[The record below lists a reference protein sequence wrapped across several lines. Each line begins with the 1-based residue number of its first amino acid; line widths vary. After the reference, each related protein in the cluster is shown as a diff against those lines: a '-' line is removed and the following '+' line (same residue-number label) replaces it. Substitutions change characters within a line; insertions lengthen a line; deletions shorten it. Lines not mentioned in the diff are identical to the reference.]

1 MDQLCI
7 FLMNYYSDNGIT
19 DKKTLS
25 IFRCMKK
32 NNRTTEQNV
41 DYIINKLQTKIKT
54 CLKEIEVIKT
64 PKKTSVLLL
73 IFIYVFKYIFP
84 VFIFYFLFFIFHFSL
99 VSSSIKSNTFN
110 LL

>member
-54 CLKEIEVIKT
+54 CLNDIEVIKT
-64 PKKTSVLLL
+64 PKKTSVL
-73 IFIYVFKYIFP
+73 FEY
-84 VFIFYFLFFIFHFSL
+84 
-99 VSSSIKSNTFN
+99 KSNICEIYYMEYN
-110 LL
+110 NDAGYWCVEYC